1 MTPLGS
7 FEKTSV
13 RLTVLMKLTL
23 THSQLE
29 ICVQTLELVDHGL
42 GCDAPASN
50 FQDKKE
56 LF

>member
-1 MTPLGS
+1 
-7 FEKTSV
+7 
-13 RLTVLMKLTL
+13 MKLTL